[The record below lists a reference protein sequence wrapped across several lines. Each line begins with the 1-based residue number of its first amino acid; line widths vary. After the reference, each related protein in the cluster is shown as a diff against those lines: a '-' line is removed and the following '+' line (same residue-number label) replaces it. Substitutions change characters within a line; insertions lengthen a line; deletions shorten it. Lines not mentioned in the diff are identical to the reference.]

1 MIQVSVAVANALAS
15 DHAFAHL
22 LKIDFTSGP
31 IYFTDA
37 GYDIA
42 YGGVTYQ
49 ANGLLLGMDSP
60 KFTTELRVGEISV
73 SFGAADQSVLA
84 LLLNNSQINRYVTV
98 YRAIIDS
105 SMQVIPDPIL
115 LHSWLIT
122 NVAVTSDRGD
132 AEVSVSMASEWAD
145 FEAPRGRR
153 STDASQRRFYPN
165 DRGFEFS
172 TQVKKEIKWG
182 GA

>member
-1 MIQVSVAVANALAS
+1 MIPITPEVANALAG
-15 DHAFAHL
+15 DHGFAHL

-31 IYFTDA
+31 VCFTDA
-37 GYDIA
+37 GYDITF
-42 YGGVTYQ
+42 GGNTYL

-60 KFTTELRVGEISV
+60 KFTSELRIGEISV

-84 LLLNNSQINRYVTV
+84 LLLNTSQINRYVHV
-98 YRAIIDS
+98 HRAILTA

-122 NVAVTSDRGD
+122 DVSISSDRGT

-153 STDASQRRFYPN
+153 TTDASQRRFFPS

-172 TQVKKEIKWG
+172 GQVKKEIKWG
-182 GA
+182 GV